1 MKRPAKVRHKLG
13 SDALVIRFPAAGE
26 REALPPEFMLSH
38 ESVPPYPI
46 AARHVNWE
54 ALTAKDAGMHE
65 YPALDVNQMAEDEL
79 EAMQDSIAVRNEQG
93 TTEH

>member
-13 SDALVIRFPAAGE
+13 SQALVIRFPAAGE
-26 REALPPEFMLSH
+26 RDALPPEFMLSH

-46 AARHVNWE
+46 AAQHVNWE
-54 ALTAKDAGMHE
+54 ALTAKDSGMNE

-79 EAMQDSIAVRNEQG
+79 EAMQDSIAVRNEPEAS
-93 TTEH
+93 EH